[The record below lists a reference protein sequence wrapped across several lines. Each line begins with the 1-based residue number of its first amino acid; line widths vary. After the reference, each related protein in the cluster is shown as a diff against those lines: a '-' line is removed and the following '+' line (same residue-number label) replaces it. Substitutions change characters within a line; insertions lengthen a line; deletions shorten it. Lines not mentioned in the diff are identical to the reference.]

1 MWETPVIVTLILFNV
16 IFIAFIG
23 GIIIFIKQYRL
34 KKRIHQQIIISKDE
48 DHKQELLE
56 TQMEIQTHTMQYIGR
71 EIHDNVGQKLTLAS
85 LLAQQMLFN
94 EDRYIKHDEIRKVNT
109 IIDESLKELR
119 LLSKSLTNDS
129 IKINS
134 LERLIL
140 SECKRVNDSGFC
152 KMEFIVPK
160 ANYSLS
166 YSKKSV
172 VYRIFQEFIQ
182 NSLKHSKCSSIVVR
196 LTNLTENFKLEIEDN
211 GIGFNMERSDFK
223 GIGIQN
229 MRKRADLIN
238 GEIIFISVLNKGT
251 KLTLI
256 FPYI

>member
-1 MWETPVIVTLILFNV
+1 MWETPVIVTLILFNI

-23 GIIIFIKQYRL
+23 GIVIFIRQYRL

-48 DHKQELLE
+48 NHKKELLE

-85 LLAQQMLFN
+85 LLAQQMLFS
-94 EDRYIKHDEIRKVNT
+94 EDRLIKADEVRKVNT

-119 LLSKSLTNDS
+119 LLSKTLTNDS
-129 IKINS
+129 LKNNS
-134 LERLIL
+134 LEILIL
-140 SECKRVNDSGFC
+140 SECRRINDSGFC
-152 KMEFIVPK
+152 QMKFIKPK
-160 ANYSLS
+160 TNYSLS

-182 NSLKHSKCSSIVVR
+182 NSLKHSKCSSIIVK
-196 LTNLTENFKLEIEDN
+196 LTHLTEKLQLEIEDN
-211 GIGFNMERSDFK
+211 GIGFNLDRSDFT
-223 GIGIQN
+223 GIGIHN
-229 MRKRADLIN
+229 IRKRADLID
-238 GEIIFISVLNKGT
+238 GELIFESSLSKGT

-256 FPYI
+256 FPSS